1 MKVTVAV
8 DRTRAAARWSEG
20 RGERR
25 QSAWNLR
32 TGAAAR
38 TRLGG
43 STPWTSRPCKLSPG
57 WTAEKQENGLPAAI
71 CNVSIC
77 ARVCSLLEEDNN
89 KPVDLTSA
97 VCQEP
102 VTSCPKEHTLPLH
115 CEGAVRGVRAPH
127 PLTPA
132 GPCRGATASSLPPMR
147 SGPPAPS
154 QAPPCPAELQVSR
167 NE

>member
-89 KPVDLTSA
+89 KPT
-97 VCQEP
+97 
-102 VTSCPKEHTLPLH
+102 PL
-115 CEGAVRGVRAPH
+115 CVPWPRK
-127 PLTPA
+127 L
-132 GPCRGATASSLPPMR
+132 
-147 SGPPAPS
+147 S
-154 QAPPCPAELQVSR
+154 QAVPPPRTTAQRPTQQSCKRP
-167 NE
+167 